1 MPADSWKLAPGLN
14 NVGSY
19 QCSGRPFCSGGVDCT
34 SATVV
39 RFPSLTRWVMIN
51 NQSATA
57 THDLK
62 VGFSEAGVRAD
73 DLWTGA
79 LGNTAGTNY
88 FVLENKNSATTK
100 DRGSWLPRMELKV
113 SEIWLSGSANVDI
126 IAGLTNIS
134 VGSGYTSDGPS
145 FSGSSG
151 VG

>member
-19 QCSGRPFCSGGVDCT
+19 QCSGKPFASGGINCLET
-34 SATVV
+34 TVV
-39 RFPSLTRWVMIN
+39 RFPTITRWVWVQN
-51 NQSATA
+51 RSVTA
-57 THDLK
+57 AEDLK

-73 DLWTGA
+73 GDWVTT
-79 LGNTAGTNY
+79 LGNVAGTNY
-88 FVLENKNSATTK
+88 FVVENKHSGAP
-100 DRGSWLPRMELKV
+100 DRGSLIAPLELKV
-113 SEIWLSGSANVDI
+113 SEIWLSGSSDVDV